1 MSINLGSNE
10 SSSLGA
16 GIKFNFPQGHPD
28 QASCLMTGGIP
39 PSSPLISALQPLHT
53 RFLEN
58 RCSYIFSG
66 SDIKQVRG
74 REVHTKALCSDA
86 VNGRS
91 KHWPIMALYGKRE
104 TLSRRQIA
112 CTEGSCFSP
121 RNRIQHLPDIMKY
134 DLLTLTV
141 LEYPSDGNL

>member
-1 MSINLGSNE
+1 
-10 SSSLGA
+10 
-16 GIKFNFPQGHPD
+16 
-28 QASCLMTGGIP
+28 MTGGIP
-39 PSSPLISALQPLHT
+39 PALLSSRLYNRYILVSLRIAAPTFLQ
-53 RFLEN
+53 EV
-58 RCSYIFSG
+58 I
-66 SDIKQVRG
+66 DIKQVRG

-104 TLSRRQIA
+104 TLSRRQTA
-112 CTEGSCFSP
+112 RTDGSCFSP
-121 RNRIQHLPDIMKY
+121 RNRKQHLPDIMKY

>member
-1 MSINLGSNE
+1 M
-10 SSSLGA
+10 
-16 GIKFNFPQGHPD
+16 
-28 QASCLMTGGIP
+28 
-39 PSSPLISALQPLHT
+39 
-53 RFLEN
+53 
-58 RCSYIFSG
+58 
-66 SDIKQVRG
+66 RG

-112 CTEGSCFSP
+112 CTDGSCFSP

-134 DLLTLTV
+134 DLFLLTV
-141 LEYPSDGNL
+141 LENPSDVNLHDKTLTLMAVSSDVTLSDTPSNINNASNVGGLPDDRRRGLLVVLRRRG